1 MRAASIAAQRLWHG
15 NEAAAGFFSL
25 VAQELS
31 PASSQKSA
39 PQPRP
44 LWLTGATASRL
55 TRLGLGSRSAAAP
68 TIPAKASTRR
78 SPIFC
83 QTLLPAGAVRS
94 GVASLAVIAEGI
106 VAGSPI
112 LLSVT
117 ACRVPLGLIEI
128 ASAILILAKTSA
140 VLLSHPRTILLIE
153 VRLVGAARL
162 LTITLGRISPVVLE
176 LRLIKLLVEIR
187 GSKVGVAGVAV
198 EIVGSVVVGINVVA
212 VDVGGVDVVAVD
224 VSGIDVI
231 DVTVV
236 VVISIDEGV

>member
-1 MRAASIAAQRLWHG
+1 M
-15 NEAAAGFFSL
+15 
-25 VAQELS
+25 
-31 PASSQKSA
+31 
-39 PQPRP
+39 
-44 LWLTGATASRL
+44 
-55 TRLGLGSRSAAAP
+55 GSRSAAAP
-68 TIPAKASTRR
+68 TIPAKASTRW
-78 SPIFC
+78 SSIFC

-112 LLSVT
+112 RLLSVT

-128 ASAILILAKTSA
+128 AAVLILAKTSA
-140 VLLSHPRTILLIE
+140 VLLIHPRTILLIE

>member
-1 MRAASIAAQRLWHG
+1 
-15 NEAAAGFFSL
+15 
-25 VAQELS
+25 
-31 PASSQKSA
+31 
-39 PQPRP
+39 
-44 LWLTGATASRL
+44 
-55 TRLGLGSRSAAAP
+55 LGSRSAAAP
-68 TIPAKASTRR
+68 TIPAKASTRW

-112 LLSVT
+112 RLLSVT

-128 ASAILILAKTSA
+128 ASAILILAKTGA
-140 VLLSHPRTILLIE
+140 VLLIHPRTILLIE

-212 VDVGGVDVVAVD
+212 VDV
-224 VSGIDVI
+224 SGIDVI

-236 VVISIDEGV
+236 VVIAIDESV